1 MAERIEYSLVACA
14 ATGKYGI
21 MALEK
26 ESGAWALAYPFSDDK
41 KRIDELVGRLDRD
54 QTSLEAFEEAFLR
67 GELP

>member
-1 MAERIEYSLVACA
+1 MAERIEYSLVVCA

-26 ESGAWALAYPFSDDK
+26 ESGAWAMACPFNADK
-41 KRIDELVGRLDRD
+41 EQIDEFVGRLNLD
-54 QTSLEAFEEAFLR
+54 QTPLETFEEAFLR